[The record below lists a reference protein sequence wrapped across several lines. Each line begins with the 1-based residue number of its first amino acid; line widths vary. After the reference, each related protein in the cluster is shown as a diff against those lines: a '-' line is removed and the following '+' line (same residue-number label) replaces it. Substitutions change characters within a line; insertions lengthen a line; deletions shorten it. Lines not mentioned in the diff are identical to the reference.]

1 VAELELLVQAP
12 DFWNDPQN
20 AGKLQK
26 ELSDT
31 QDEIQ
36 TAQTLRKEI
45 AELKELDILSRE
57 DATLAANLDEHIL
70 DLTKKIE
77 KMEMGVFLSGKYDK
91 GDAVLTISSGAGGDE
106 AEDWTAMLSRMYQRY
121 ADRKKFSI
129 SVLNESRG
137 EVSPETGKSGLKQI
151 SMEISGRYAYGFL
164 KKENGVHRLVRISP
178 FSAQSLRH
186 TSFALVDVLPIIS
199 DTDEKNI
206 ELNPA
211 ELRLE
216 TSKSG
221 GAGGQNVNKRE
232 TAVRIVHI
240 PTNIAVT
247 CSSERSQLLNRE
259 KAIKILKSKLYQLR
273 EKEKK
278 EEMDKVKGEKVSIEW
293 GRQIRSYVLHPY
305 KMVKDLRTDYETSQ
319 AEDVLDGNLDEFI
332 EAELKNPE
340 I

>member
-1 VAELELLVQAP
+1 M
-12 DFWNDPQN
+12 
-20 AGKLQK
+20 
-26 ELSDT
+26 
-31 QDEIQ
+31 
-36 TAQTLRKEI
+36 
-45 AELKELDILSRE
+45 
-57 DATLAANLDEHIL
+57 AASLDEHIL
-70 DLTKKIE
+70 DLTKKIDKLE
-77 KMEMGVFLSGKYDK
+77 ISVFLSGKYDK

-106 AEDWTAMLSRMYQRY
+106 AEDWSAMLARMYQRY
-121 ADRKKFSI
+121 ADKKNFSI

-151 SMEISGRYAYGFL
+151 SMEISGRYAYGLL

-259 KAIKILKSKLYQLR
+259 KAIKILKSKLYQLK

-319 AEDVLDGNLDEFI
+319 AEDVLDGNIDEFI